1 MLVRRAQKKVDEEVL
16 IFLIPADDFFNSG
29 ERFSRKRKFLMPKS
43 IPTVPL
49 LLQIGSLLI
58 VI

>member
-29 ERFSRKRKFLMPKS
+29 ERLRRKRKFLMPKS
-43 IPTVPL
+43 IPTVFL